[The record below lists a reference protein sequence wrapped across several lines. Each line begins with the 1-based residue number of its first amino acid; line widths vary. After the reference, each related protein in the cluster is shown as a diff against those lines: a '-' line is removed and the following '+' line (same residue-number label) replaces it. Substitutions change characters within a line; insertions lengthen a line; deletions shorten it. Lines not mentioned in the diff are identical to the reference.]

1 MSNLVTEFLLLR
13 YGFHLQLVSS
23 YPFLSKTLREAG
35 KPQKQRSHCCGVV
48 LQNQGIGYE
57 DLNQLIKEPCNLAFT
72 IGKYY
77 FVIIISITSLAL
89 QPSMGYGLLVHKVS

>member
-1 MSNLVTEFLLLR
+1 LQLSFFSLTS
-13 YGFHLQLVSS
+13 GFHFQLVSG

-48 LQNQGIGYE
+48 LQNEGTGYE

-72 IGKYY
+72 IGK
-77 FVIIISITSLAL
+77 
-89 QPSMGYGLLVHKVS
+89 